1 MDNALLA
8 AIEQELAA
16 GNAAVLAT
24 VIDRAGS
31 APRGVGTAMV
41 VSASGQTGTVGGG
54 AMEFRVR
61 QDALELLQ
69 KKACAIRTY
78 EIHADAS
85 AQNSGRVTVLFRPFS
100 GESGRALCKETRDA
114 LEAGREAYLVC
125 QLMEACAL
133 ESRVFSEE
141 ALREACGIDCAP
153 EEASVISG
161 EPGWLV
167 EPLQPAPRVILF
179 GGGHVAQCMARQLA
193 LLEYRIWVVEDRE
206 AFAKAE
212 LFPMAE
218 RVLLGDYDSVQAQ
231 LNIMR
236 RDHGIVMSRGH
247 ETDEQI
253 LRWLLRSET
262 DYIGCIGS
270 RKKIALIK
278 EHLLEYGLTQAEI
291 DRMHAPVGLAIGAET
306 PAEIAVSIAAE
317 LIQHCAKKK
326 QN

>member
-1 MDNALLA
+1 MDNALLT
-8 AIEQELAA
+8 AIEVELFA

-41 VSASGQTGTVGGG
+41 VSESGQAGTVGGG
-54 AMEFRVR
+54 SMEFRVR

-69 KKACAIRTY
+69 ERACAIRTY

-85 AQNSGRVTVLFRPFS
+85 AHSSGSVTVLFRPFFGQA
-100 GESGRALCKETRDA
+100 GETLSKQIRLTLDSEI
-114 LEAGREAYLVC
+114 EAYLVC
-125 QLMEACAL
+125 SIENGCPLETRILSSDTLCA
-133 ESRVFSEE
+133 F
-141 ALREACGIDCAP
+141 CGISLPP
-153 EEASVISG
+153 EEAILTEG
-161 EPGWLV
+161 EPRWLI
-167 EPLQPAPRVILF
+167 EPILPAPRVILF

-206 AFAKAE
+206 AFAKVE

-218 RVLLGDYDSVQAQ
+218 RVLFCDYNGVQAQ
-231 LNIMR
+231 LNITKR
-236 RDHGIVMSRGH
+236 EHAIVMSRGH

-253 LRWLLRSET
+253 LRWLLQSEV

-270 RKKIALIK
+270 RKKIAQIR
-278 EHLLEYGLTQAEI
+278 ERLLAAGISQTQI
-291 DRMHAPVGLAIGAET
+291 DRLHAPIGLAIGAET

-317 LIQHCAKKK
+317 FIQYRSEKK
-326 QN
+326 

>member
-1 MDNALLA
+1 MDNALPA

-61 QDALELLQ
+61 QDALALLHEN
-69 KKACAIRTY
+69 ACAIRAY
-78 EIHADAS
+78 EIHAGAS
-85 AQNSGRVTVLFRPFS
+85 AHGSGSVTVLFRPFS
-100 GESGRALCKETRDA
+100 DESGRALCNQIRLA
-114 LEAGREAYLVC
+114 LESDLEAYLVC
-125 QLMEACAL
+125 QIVEGCPWESSVLPPDALCAY
-133 ESRVFSEE
+133 
-141 ALREACGIDCAP
+141 CGISCPP
-153 EEASVISG
+153 EDAMLTKD
-161 EPGWLV
+161 EPRWLI
-167 EPLQPAPRVILF
+167 EPILPAPRVILF

-206 AFAKAE
+206 SFAKQE

-236 RDHGIVMSRGH
+236 RDHCIVMSRGH

-291 DRMHAPVGLAIGAET
+291 DRLHAPVGLAIGAET
-306 PAEIAVSIAAE
+306 PSEIAVSIAAE
-317 LIQHCAKKK
+317 LIQHHAKKK
-326 QN
+326 